1 MEQIA
6 EWLEELKSI
15 KDNCDGKCTNCSNT
29 ELPNIKDCKEMDIG
43 YSYAYKTDCAG
54 DRYIKAEEV
63 KYLLK
68 CERNKAIDD
77 FAENMKELC
86 EVGEISVFGWNR
98 IVDGIAEQLKEG
110 EKYEM

>member
-1 MEQIA
+1 MKA
-6 EWLEELKSI
+6 
-15 KDNCDGKCTNCSNT
+15 DCGGNCTNCNET
-29 ELPNIKDCKEMDIG
+29 ELPNIKDKNFQSIG

-77 FAENMKELC
+77 FVKEIC
-86 EVGEISVFGWNR
+86 KMIIQSEKNGNYRFYAVEIKQA
-98 IVDGIAEQLKEG
+98 IADIAEQLKAG
-110 EKYEM
+110 DNNGT